1 MPVGRVNL
9 AFGLGGIFQ
18 TGIHYQRQRTVN
30 VLTPGTTT
38 NAGPTETFFYEA
50 RGDETTPSIYQ
61 IDASLEATFTV
72 WSTLELGLKGEAFN
86 VTDQQRQTNVNNLT
100 WCGDAT
106 AGPATSCGISRA
118 TFGTAT
124 ARGSFQAPRAYR
136 LTALL
141 RF

>member
-1 MPVGRVNL
+1 
-9 AFGLGGIFQ
+9 
-18 TGIHYQRQRTVN
+18 T
-30 VLTPGTTT
+30 TP
-38 NAGPTETFFYEA
+38 NAGPAEAFVYEA
-50 RGDETTPSIYQ
+50 RGAETTPTIYQ
-61 IDASLEATFTV
+61 IGASLEGTLTL

-86 VTDQQRQTNVNNLT
+86 GTDQQRRTNVNNAT

-124 ARGSFQAPRAYR
+124 ARGSYQAPRAYR
-136 LTALL
+136 LTTLL